1 MQSFFDIRLALYEIW
16 GGEGS
21 NLPPGKKQPLKIAT
35 LLGLKLS
42 LNVDV
47 LHIICTSMA
56 CEGWE
61 TLSQYYQ
68 VWIFINWMLT

>member
-1 MQSFFDIRLALYEIW
+1 MQSYFDIRLALYEIW

-56 CEGWE
+56 CEGWVNTIKFE
-61 TLSQYYQ
+61 FL
-68 VWIFINWMLT
+68 